1 MNINKVSADLQLLN
15 TRITKLTVRNSL
27 AEFNETHPGKKTIDV
42 TYNIV
47 ESGTMPDGV
56 HRAILDLKVCLKA
69 KFKDGSFSVTSIIRG
84 AFQGAPAL
92 SENAFNDMLTIN
104 GCAALYSIIR
114 GTISIISTQL
124 FSNGNIVL
132 PLVNFVQFRE
142 FEKQ

>member
-1 MNINKVSADLQLLN
+1 
-15 TRITKLTVRNSL
+15 
-27 AEFNETHPGKKTIDV
+27 
-42 TYNIV
+42 
-47 ESGTMPDGV
+47 MPDGV

-142 FEKQ
+142 FEKQEHTQQ